1 MKFFIKLMLFL
12 FITSYVFAGVVN
24 HESFYAA
31 HLQQNM
37 KYNIYL
43 PDNYKKNV
51 KYPIL
56 YLLHGASGNEND
68 WASVNYGNIGETADK
83 LIKNKSI
90 PDIII
95 VMPDGF
101 TDSWYIDSA
110 VYQMESAIIDDL
122 LPFIENKYSI
132 EKNARY
138 IAGLSMGGYGSLR
151 FALLYPDYFKGA
163 GLLSPAIYDPLPPE
177 NSSAR
182 TTPVFHSNSKFDGGL
197 WEKYNYT
204 NYLDEY
210 LYSNK
215 QIPMYIVSGDDDVYN
230 VEYYSTLLY
239 EKLKANKKPSEL
251 RIVNGGHSWDV
262 WKDNIDEVLIYFFNK
277 DSKHQ

>member
-1 MKFFIKLMLFL
+1 MKFFIQLSLFFL
-12 FITSYVFAGVVN
+12 IVPYVFAGVIN
-24 HESFYAA
+24 HESFYAV

-37 KYNIYL
+37 KYNVYL

-51 KYPIL
+51 KYPVV

-68 WASVNYGNIGETADK
+68 WASANYGNIGETADK

-90 PDIII
+90 PAIII

-101 TDSWYIDSA
+101 TDSWYVDSL

-122 LPFIENKYSI
+122 IPYIESKYSI
-132 EKNARY
+132 DKNVRY
-138 IAGLSMGGYGSLR
+138 IAGLSMGGYGALR
-151 FALLYPDYFKGA
+151 FVLLYPDYFKGA

-177 NSSAR
+177 SSSAR
-182 TTPVFHSNSKFDGGL
+182 TTPVFQNRDTFDNSL

-230 VEYYSTLLY
+230 VEYYSTILY
-239 EKLKANKKPSEL
+239 EKLKANKKLSEL
-251 RIVNGGHSWDV
+251 RIVDGGHSWDV
-262 WKDNIDEVLIYFFNK
+262 WKDNIDEVLLYFFNK
-277 DSKHQ
+277 KPQP

>member
-1 MKFFIKLMLFL
+1 MKFVIHLFL
-12 FITSYVFAGVVN
+12 FFLVVPLIFAGVIN
-24 HESFYAA
+24 HESFYST
-31 HLQQNM
+31 HLQQEM

-43 PDNYKKNV
+43 PDNYKKNINHPV
-51 KYPIL
+51 V

-68 WASVNYGNIGETADK
+68 WASIDYGNIGATADM

-90 PDIII
+90 PPLVI

-101 TDSWYIDSA
+101 TDSWYVDSL

-122 LPFIENKYSI
+122 IPYIEGKYSI
-132 EKNARY
+132 DKNARY

-182 TTPVFHSNSKFDGGL
+182 TTPVFHSSNKFDEEL
-197 WEKYNYT
+197 WQKYNYT

-210 LYSNK
+210 LYSNI
-215 QIPMYIVSGDDDVYN
+215 QVPMYIVSGDDDVYN
-230 VEYYSTLLY
+230 VEYYSTILY
-239 EKLKANKKPSEL
+239 EKLKKNKKPAEL
-251 RIVNGGHSWDV
+251 RIVDGGHSWDV
-262 WKDNIDEVLIYFFNK
+262 WKDNIDEVLLYFFNK
-277 DSKHQ
+277 ASQP

>member
-1 MKFFIKLMLFL
+1 MKFFIQLSLFFL
-12 FITSYVFAGVVN
+12 IVPYVFTGVIN
-24 HESFYAA
+24 HESFYAV

-37 KYNIYL
+37 KYNVYL

-51 KYPIL
+51 KYPVV

-68 WASVNYGNIGETADK
+68 WASVNYGNIDETADK

-90 PDIII
+90 PAIII

-101 TDSWYIDSA
+101 TDSWYVDSL

-122 LPFIENKYSI
+122 IPYIESKYSI
-132 EKNARY
+132 DKNVRY
-138 IAGLSMGGYGSLR
+138 IAGLSMGGYGALR
-151 FALLYPDYFKGA
+151 FVLLYPDYFKGA

-177 NSSAR
+177 SSSAR
-182 TTPVFHSNSKFDGGL
+182 TTPVFQNRDTFDNSL

-230 VEYYSTLLY
+230 VEYYSTILY
-239 EKLKANKKPSEL
+239 EKLKENKKLSEL

-262 WKDNIDEVLIYFFNK
+262 WKDNIDEVLLYFFNK
-277 DSKHQ
+277 KPQP

>member
-1 MKFFIKLMLFL
+1 MKFFIQLSLFFL
-12 FITSYVFAGVVN
+12 IVPYVFTGVIN
-24 HESFYAA
+24 HESFYAV

-37 KYNIYL
+37 KYNVYL

-51 KYPIL
+51 KYPVV

-90 PDIII
+90 PAIII

-101 TDSWYIDSA
+101 TDSWYVDSL

-122 LPFIENKYSI
+122 IPYIESKYSI
-132 EKNARY
+132 DKNVRY
-138 IAGLSMGGYGSLR
+138 IAGLSMGGYGALR
-151 FALLYPDYFKGA
+151 FVLLYPDYFKGA

-177 NSSAR
+177 SSSAR
-182 TTPVFHSNSKFDGGL
+182 TTPVFQNRGKFDNSL

-230 VEYYSTLLY
+230 VEYYSTILY
-239 EKLKANKKPSEL
+239 EKLKENKKLSEL

-262 WKDNIDEVLIYFFNK
+262 WKDNIDEVLLYFFNK
-277 DSKHQ
+277 KPQP